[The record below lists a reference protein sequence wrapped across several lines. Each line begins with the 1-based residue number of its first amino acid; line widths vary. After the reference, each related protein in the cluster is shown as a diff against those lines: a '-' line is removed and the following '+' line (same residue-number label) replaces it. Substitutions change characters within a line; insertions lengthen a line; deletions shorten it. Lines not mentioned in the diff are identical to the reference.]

1 MAIVFTCGSVSI
13 VSNKQSIYTRVI
25 LIVTGS
31 PQHRA
36 GQAATPCMPAPASAG
51 GNVMASLSQPHWPLE
66 ADEAGPGAGRQLQ
79 ANTSLQWVPSTRP
92 RLIITSDIG
101 HSGQ

>member
-1 MAIVFTCGSVSI
+1 
-13 VSNKQSIYTRVI
+13 
-25 LIVTGS
+25 
-31 PQHRA
+31 
-36 GQAATPCMPAPASAG
+36 MPAPASAG

-92 RLIITSDIG
+92 RLIITSDTVGTVASDSEGPQSDTLRISRHAKG
-101 HSGQ
+101 CFCDLN